1 MALLDR
7 LLIDLG
13 SHNKERLMVFSMVIF
28 EGDLKVSAKQR
39 KTGQGFIIPTED
51 ERLRFAETVK
61 KFPND
66 IFEVESLSEENVRY
80 K

>member
-1 MALLDR
+1 M
-7 LLIDLG
+7 
-13 SHNKERLMVFSMVIF
+13 IF